1 MGITKEDSASE
12 NPLIQNGSKS
22 QLLSHLWQTPDDS
35 NIAVFNNWSSKGLIA
50 SIPIGGHWAPNSTVG
65 DNALKF

>member
-12 NPLIQNGSKS
+12 NPLIKNGSKS

-35 NIAVFNNWSSKGLIA
+35 NIAVFNN
-50 SIPIGGHWAPNSTVG
+50 
-65 DNALKF
+65 